1 MLYIIFPVLILHT
14 LRWVFRQ
21 WGKIEGIPKGS
32 WTAYPIYMANTYAI
46 VMTDIN
52 IANDPLVLSAVAG
65 QNNDGFNSFG
75 RRVVD
80 DDGKIYGTWVAI
92 GR

>member
-1 MLYIIFPVLILHT
+1 MYYNFPFPTVQAE
-14 LRWVFRQ
+14 Q

-32 WTAYPIYMANTYAI
+32 WTTYPIYMPNTYAI

-52 IANDPLVLSAVAG
+52 IANDPLVLSATPG
-65 QNNDGFNSFG
+65 PNHDGFNSFG
-75 RRVVD
+75 RRVIE

-92 GR
+92 GK

>member
-1 MLYIIFPVLILHT
+1 MTIFIGLVPPFLST
-14 LRWVFRQ
+14 LQ
-21 WGKIEGIPKGS
+21 WGKLEGIPKGS
-32 WTAYPIYMANTYAI
+32 WTAYPIHMSNTYAI

-52 IANDPLVLSAVAG
+52 IANDPLVLSAMAG
-65 QNNDGFNSFG
+65 PNNDGFNSFG

-80 DDGKIYGTWVAI
+80 DDGKIYGTWMAI